1 MSSKTVPLGF
11 HVVRRDRLLQEQTQD
26 TYRIKGKLEEPTS
39 CPQCGAVFSAGRWHA
54 GAAPKDAHHRTCP
67 ACSRIN
73 DNYPAGFVHLA
84 GAFLGAH
91 RDEIMSLVRNEE
103 QRQRSEHPLKR
114 IMAITEQDGAFLVTT
129 TDVHLARGIGE
140 AVHHAYQGAL
150 EFQYK
155 PDEHLLRVHWQR

>member
-54 GAAPKDAHHRTCP
+54 GAAPKDAHHHTCP
-67 ACSRIN
+67 ACSRVN

-140 AVHHAYQGAL
+140 AVHHAYQGEL

-155 PDEHLLRVHWQR
+155 PDEHLLRVQWER